1 MARVPCKA
9 CNVVLLPEPRILII
23 QLINNHGFWELPM
36 LAEMFPVTSLKE
48 KLPHPQDFESEPR
61 NHVKNRN
68 GICKK

>member
-1 MARVPCKA
+1 MVFGK
-9 CNVVLLPEPRILII
+9 
-23 QLINNHGFWELPM
+23 
-36 LAEMFPVTSLKE
+36 LAEIFPVTSLKE